1 MKNIVWYKNKMV
13 GTQSEKCFVRK
24 QQMYTLAE
32 KKELG
37 ESVNKYKEKYNKR
50 LKNLE
55 GKTNY
60 DCKRKEHV
68 SVKPKQGFIAQQ

>member
-1 MKNIVWYKNKMV
+1 MA

-24 QQMYTLAE
+24 REMYTLAE
-32 KKELG
+32 KKELRQ
-37 ESVNKYKEKYNKR
+37 EKEKYDKK

-60 DCKRKEHV
+60 DYKRAITLEVIFNQLNLLLKLDLV
-68 SVKPKQGFIAQQ
+68 